1 MIVNDDFSPEWA
13 GTSERY
19 TLCTKSTGRRRGGV
33 QTIPTQA
40 CRFPTRKLRARRG
53 YDPPKRDPTCFSW
66 HPRSVQQQKKGAQQL
81 WTLPGQLGTW
91 TCVSMQLSGVRTIYC
106 GYQDKPELYL
116 FDNATRATPAGPFAT
131 KEGSIFSHHARHST
145 SCSSE
150 YRTLSTKSST
160 DLVLLMPA
168 SALNYRVYQV
178 LLQFTISKRTC
189 LLLSLRLSSFSQL
202 LPGLL
207 NIIGAC
213 WCWPIDK
220 LIILWKNPVPWYTAQ
235 TSQLSP
241 QYPPF
246 QYIPW
251 PAESKAAL
259 LPCHSPHYWMS
270 SGSSWTT

>member
-116 FDNATRATPAGPFAT
+116 FDKATRATPAGPFAT

-160 DLVLLMPA
+160 DLVLFIPA
-168 SALNYRVYQV
+168 SSLNYRAFQ
-178 LLQFTISKRTC
+178 
-189 LLLSLRLSSFSQL
+189 
-202 LPGLL
+202 
-207 NIIGAC
+207 
-213 WCWPIDK
+213 
-220 LIILWKNPVPWYTAQ
+220 ILMIKWYSIFHSWTAQ
-235 TSQLSP
+235 TSL
-241 QYPPF
+241 
-246 QYIPW
+246 
-251 PAESKAAL
+251 
-259 LPCHSPHYWMS
+259 HSPPHSSLHPSWAHMS
-270 SGSSWTT
+270 SRHLCDVWRDDWLRRQHLKHQ